1 MLDVKKCLK
10 LKNVAVF
17 ASGVLFGTAG
27 IKVLGSQ
34 DAKKLY
40 INCLAA
46 GLRAKE
52 CVMTTASNIQANAED
67 VLAEAKE
74 INRARAEEEF
84 GEEEETAEDLT
95 ETAENTED
103 AELIIMKTGIRFTV
117 KHEIRGRIR
126 IHLTRGRLSIRQAD
140 LFSFYL
146 ASLPQVTAAMVYERI
161 GDAAISYTG
170 TKEDLIAE
178 ILKFSF
184 DDEKLNELV
193 RQPEP
198 ER

>member
-74 INRARAEEEF
+74 INRARAEESEAVS
-84 GEEEETAEDLT
+84 ESISP
-95 ETAENTED
+95 ED
-103 AELIIMKTGIRFTV
+103 ACRSDRRT
-117 KHEIRGRIR
+117 
-126 IHLTRGRLSIRQAD
+126 
-140 LFSFYL
+140 SF
-146 ASLPQVTAAMVYERI
+146 PF
-161 GDAAISYTG
+161 ISHP
-170 TKEDLIAE
+170 
-178 ILKFSF
+178 FH
-184 DDEKLNELV
+184 
-193 RQPEP
+193 R
-198 ER
+198 